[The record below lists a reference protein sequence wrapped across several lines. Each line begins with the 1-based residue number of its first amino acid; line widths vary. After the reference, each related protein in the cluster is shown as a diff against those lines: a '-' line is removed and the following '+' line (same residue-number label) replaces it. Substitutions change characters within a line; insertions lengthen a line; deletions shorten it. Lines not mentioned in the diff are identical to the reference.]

1 MYEFYMIKNIKNY
14 LKNNNSLIY
23 ITFDKSK
30 IKNKMKEDFKKVKI
44 K

>member
-1 MYEFYMIKNIKNY
+1 MIKNIENY
-14 LKNNNSLIY
+14 LKNNDSLIY
-23 ITFDKSK
+23 TTFNESK